1 MNTFMEFW
9 NAHQGEIILLG
20 KNLLVTLLV
29 LLLGLI
35 VCRIV
40 KKAIT
45 RAAEKIERIDP
56 SVGKIF
62 YSVARVFI
70 WLFAL
75 LIILD
80 RFGVNTASIITVLGT
95 AGLAIGLAMKDS
107 LSNVAAGLMLLI
119 LRPFRS
125 GDQVDCSTVS
135 GTIKEIGLFT
145 TELCTEDGVFVI
157 VPNKLIIAAP
167 IKNRSRNGECSC
179 SVKTE
184 DK

>member
-1 MNTFMEFW
+1 MNTVIELW
-9 NAHQGEIILLG
+9 KAHQAEIILFG
-20 KNLLVTLLV
+20 KNILLTLIIV
-29 LLLGLI
+29 LLSFI
-35 VCRIV
+35 VCRII
-40 KKAIT
+40 KRMINKA
-45 RAAEKIERIDP
+45 ADKIEKIDP

-62 YSVARVFI
+62 YSIARTFI

-95 AGLAIGLAMKDS
+95 AGLAVGLAMKDS

-125 GDQVDCSTVS
+125 GDKVDCSTVS

-157 VPNKLIIAAP
+157 VPNKLVIAAP
-167 IKNRSRNGECSC
+167 IKNRSHNDSC
-179 SVKTE
+179 AINT
-184 DK
+184 DKE